1 MKGIQSAKKETCQC
15 RAEMGAV
22 GEREMM
28 EMTPCDIFSYIRGR
42 TVWLVGDSMMQ
53 VCCRASHLY
62 IILQLQLWPSCCRL
76 SSERTL
82 RCTMFRTWA

>member
-1 MKGIQSAKKETCQC
+1 MQEGKAEGGQSAEKGVCQC

-22 GEREMM
+22 GVREMM

-53 VCCRASHLY
+53 VCCSHCRASHRC
-62 IILQLQLWPSCCRL
+62 SV
-76 SSERTL
+76 L
-82 RCTMFRTWA
+82 RSQP